1 MESQINEKFATD
13 EMKPASLTRIFFA
26 RLVDVIISCIP
37 GVILGFFYHAHDWA
51 SAAILVTSSFALMFL
66 YFILLAYWC
75 RGNTIGKLMF
85 GLRLIHLTG
94 DKIGFRE
101 VLGREIYHVFI
112 PWFFQLLTQ
121 IATVVV
127 AQYLNPDGSI
137 QTYVTVCIV
146 LQNVG
151 SLFYFVW
158 FLYVGVTI
166 KGQVDHQSAV
176 DFRFK
181 IYCVYH
187 EYDKVAKEEDK
198 PVENHVHLEQNMPG
212 AFDVNEIDKILEGDN
227 HDEK

>member
-66 YFILLAYWC
+66 YFILY
-75 RGNTIGKLMF
+75 
-85 GLRLIHLTG
+85 
-94 DKIGFRE
+94 
-101 VLGREIYHVFI
+101 
-112 PWFFQLLTQ
+112 
-121 IATVVV
+121 
-127 AQYLNPDGSI
+127 GSI

-166 KGQVDHQSAV
+166 KGQADHQSAV

-212 AFDVNEIDKILEGDN
+212 AFDVNEIDKILEGDD